1 MTEYKAGDR
10 VLIKDDA
17 VEDGWL
23 KPGEEGTISEFD
35 ECASYCEGHLIFR
48 NEDGDVSNYD
58 LDEVTLRPAPF
69 KVGDKVKILKDSN
82 SSRLKPGE
90 VVTLKDKPY
99 GAGLW
104 TIEENN
110 SDGWSPNVREMDFE
124 AYTEP
129 EEREFKI
136 GDEVVR
142 TGPHTLCGD
151 DDFEYDRESDLG
163 DRGVLVEN
171 TRQWDGKPSTY
182 YNGNVRIKWTQGKT
196 AGRTSQIN
204 PASLTLASEV
214 EDETVSDFKVG
225 QVYEWT
231 EGGRRFSQVGT
242 RFRLTDVDTLAQEV
256 TYEYLTGSLVGATS
270 IFKVPFDVLAENRL
284 VTDHVEETEPKVGE
298 IRRWKSGDEFRVVE
312 VDDDS
317 VTYLY
322 LDTDDWGEETFSAPK
337 KPSIEQSI
345 LVSAAAEAAPEAVE
359 EPEED
364 ADPFPVGAKVRVTG
378 DVWGTGH
385 RLPVGTIGEVVL
397 DGEERGKRYR
407 LIAHTEKREWG
418 MDPEYDA
425 RRVDVRDLEVVKET
439 TDIVDVWDTGDLKV
453 GDVVVR
459 KEYADITPAQVE
471 RKVVKAPEPAPEP
484 EPHRNDLPTEEG
496 SSVKFTGWR
505 HATLTYT
512 RDEPQ
517 TLQWVFVSGV
527 PVKEIF
533 DPFTTENEFE
543 VKYDAGK

>member
-90 VVTLKDKPY
+90 VVTLKSQYPSV
-99 GAGLW
+99 ALW
-104 TIEENN
+104 EVEENN

-129 EEREFKI
+129 EERKFQI

-142 TGPHTLCGD
+142 TGPHTLFGE

-171 TRQWDGKPSTY
+171 IRNYDGEPSTY
-182 YNGNVRIKWTQGKT
+182 YKGDVRIKWTQGKT

-204 PASLTLASEV
+204 PASLTLASAV
-214 EDETVSDFKVG
+214 ADETVSDFKVG
-225 QVYEWT
+225 QVYEWV
-231 EGGRRFSQVGT
+231 EGARRYSQAGL

-284 VTDHVEETEPKVGE
+284 VTDHIEET
-298 IRRWKSGDEFRVVE
+298 
-312 VDDDS
+312 
-317 VTYLY
+317 
-322 LDTDDWGEETFSAPK
+322 
-337 KPSIEQSI
+337 
-345 LVSAAAEAAPEAVE
+345 
-359 EPEED
+359 
-364 ADPFPVGAKVRVTG
+364 
-378 DVWGTGH
+378 
-385 RLPVGTIGEVVL
+385 
-397 DGEERGKRYR
+397 
-407 LIAHTEKREWG
+407 TE
-418 MDPEYDA
+418 
-425 RRVDVRDLEVVKET
+425 
-439 TDIVDVWDTGDLKV
+439 IVDIWDTESLKD

-459 KEYADITPAQVE
+459 EESLGGWGEDITPAQVE